1 MSYARP
7 PGAARAIRMVAGL
20 ALRRQLNRWRSFGFG
35 GKAPAARSGTPTKS
49 GRQSSFGAVLFVL
62 MVLSGFAISAGGIV
76 RISAMAQNVR
86 QPRDKIVVNPY
97 TYASLEQID
106 KALQQLKEL
115 NDPAVRARF
124 GAMWD
129 RHLDR
134 LLISEIRWGA
144 YTDAEENARL
154 RQMRD
159 LFRRAG
165 ASGFAPSQAGF
176 FNISAATLPHAPRA
190 KAAFLNSLNLLFAL
204 WIPISVM
211 LALGFNN
218 KDLSQVE
225 WSFEWLYTFP
235 VSARALFVSRLVV
248 YSIFDQMVWWLL
260 LPFSMLAF
268 VAAGWGW
275 TAVAL
280 GLGTTLYL
288 AVVSGSISTVAEVA
302 LRKFLSLDRL
312 KNTQALF
319 TVVGTGCL
327 LIFYAAMFSSPVAM
341 VLSHLGG
348 SSSGVLSWNP
358 VALPLTLATASLS
371 GWQRTAGVI
380 AMAIA
385 MSAAMLLAAG
395 ASEWLTRDG
404 LVKAQGPYQAGRR
417 QFADRIGRGWLR
429 GIAAQELLLLR
440 RDRNLLVQV
449 LLVPLLI
456 PAYYLFIDPHL
467 RSVLVGNFRR
477 AAVVSFLVGAY
488 AFVSSAIPLLNRE
501 NKTLWFLVAL
511 PRSLVSILIEKTLFW
526 AVFGLLYGALV
537 LAALVH
543 FSPHLQVTSWSYV
556 VLVLYGIGLY
566 AFIAAG
572 IGILAA
578 DVFETE
584 PRAQLKVSLL
594 YLYFALAGMYTY
606 VFYADSVWTGLAL
619 LILSTLLAFA
629 LWQKVR
635 DMAPFLLDPTQ
646 WPPRALSLADGMIAA
661 LAFFVAQPLLQ
672 MLLQTTSP
680 LSLSAQIT
688 VSYLLAGLL
697 VGAAVLLIF
706 WMQHV
711 PRLWQ
716 QIGLGG
722 FDRATT
728 ARAVAIGVL
737 AGGVAAAGAFA
748 YLHVLDL
755 LPQWHIW
762 KQDAELSSFLFPST
776 QPFWIWLLLVLAA
789 PLVEEFLFRGLIFQG
804 IRRTAGPLLAVVGS
818 AALFALVHP
827 PIAVIPV
834 FGLGI
839 AAALS
844 LNESGL
850 LLAPILAHAVYNG
863 CVLLLNRM

>member
-1 MSYARP
+1 
-7 PGAARAIRMVAGL
+7 
-20 ALRRQLNRWRSFGFG
+20 
-35 GKAPAARSGTPTKS
+35 
-49 GRQSSFGAVLFVL
+49 
-62 MVLSGFAISAGGIV
+62 
-76 RISAMAQNVR
+76 
-86 QPRDKIVVNPY
+86 
-97 TYASLEQID
+97 
-106 KALQQLKEL
+106 
-115 NDPAVRARF
+115 
-124 GAMWD
+124 
-129 RHLDR
+129 
-134 LLISEIRWGA
+134 
-144 YTDAEENARL
+144 
-154 RQMRD
+154 
-159 LFRRAG
+159 
-165 ASGFAPSQAGF
+165 
-176 FNISAATLPHAPRA
+176 
-190 KAAFLNSLNLLFAL
+190 
-204 WIPISVM
+204 
-211 LALGFNN
+211 
-218 KDLSQVE
+218 
-225 WSFEWLYTFP
+225 
-235 VSARALFVSRLVV
+235 VSRLVV

-260 LPFSMLAF
+260 LPFSVLAF

-275 TAVAL
+275 AAVGL
-280 GLGTTLYL
+280 GIGTTLYL
-288 AVVSGSISTVAEVA
+288 AVFAGSISTAAEVA
-302 LRKFLSLDRL
+302 LRKFLTLDRL
-312 KNTQALF
+312 KNTQAMF
-319 TVVGTGCL
+319 TVFGTGCL
-327 LIFYAAMFSSPVAM
+327 LIFYAAMFSSPVAI
-341 VLSHLGG
+341 VLSRLGVAVPA
-348 SSSGVLSWNP
+348 VLSWNP
-358 VALPLTLATASLS
+358 VALPLTLASAAV
-371 GWQRTAGVI
+371 GAGQRTAGVI
-380 AMAIA
+380 AMAA
-385 MSAAMLLAAG
+385 AVSAAILLAAG

-404 LVKAQGPYQAGRR
+404 LVKAGGPYQAGRR
-417 QFADRIGRGWLR
+417 RLGGEIERGWLR

-501 NKTLWFLVAL
+501 NKTLWFLISL
-511 PRSLVSILIEKTLFW
+511 PRSLISILIEKTIFW
-526 AVFGLLYGALV
+526 AVFGLFYGALV

-543 FSPHLQVTSWSYV
+543 FSPHLQVNSWSYV

-594 YLYFALAGMYTY
+594 YLYFALAAMYTY
-606 VFYADSVWTGLAL
+606 VFYAVSMWTSLAL
-619 LILSTLLAFA
+619 VILSTLLAFA

-646 WPPRALSLADGMIAA
+646 WPPRTLSLADGMVAA

-672 MLLQTTSP
+672 MLLQTTSA

-688 VSYLLAGLL
+688 LSYLLAGLI

-716 QIGLGG
+716 QLGLAG
-722 FDRATT
+722 FNRSAT
-728 ARAVAIGVL
+728 ARAAAFGVL
-737 AGGVAAAGAFA
+737 AGAVAAAGAFA

-755 LPQWHIW
+755 FPQWHAW

-776 QPFWIWLLLVLAA
+776 QPLWIWLLLVMAA

-827 PIAVIPV
+827 PIAIIPV

-844 LNESGL
+844 LNQSGL